1 MKMIS
6 TQDLKN
12 TVEVEK
18 HCAKEQGPIY
28 VTENGYE
35 RLVIMDIDYYEK
47 NIQKMYEAKAIIEGI
62 KDLKEGNTESEF
74 KNRFSKK
81 ASARI

>member
-18 HCAKEQGPIY
+18 HCAKEQGSVY
-28 VTENGYE
+28 VGENGYE
-35 RLVIMDIDYYEK
+35 RLV
-47 NIQKMYEAKAIIEGI
+47 
-62 KDLKEGNTESEF
+62 
-74 KNRFSKK
+74 R
-81 ASARI
+81 

>member
-12 TVEVEK
+12 RVEVEK
-18 HCAKEQGPIY
+18 HCAKEQSPIY

-35 RLVIMDIDYYEK
+35 RLV
-47 NIQKMYEAKAIIEGI
+47 
-62 KDLKEGNTESEF
+62 
-74 KNRFSKK
+74 R
-81 ASARI
+81 

>member
-1 MKMIS
+1 MKMIA

-18 HCAKEQGPIY
+18 HCANEQGPVY

-35 RLVIMDIDYYEK
+35 RLV
-47 NIQKMYEAKAIIEGI
+47 
-62 KDLKEGNTESEF
+62 
-74 KNRFSKK
+74 R
-81 ASARI
+81 

>member
-12 TVEVEK
+12 TVGVEK

-28 VTENGYE
+28 VSKNGYE
-35 RLVIMDIDYYEK
+35 RLV
-47 NIQKMYEAKAIIEGI
+47 
-62 KDLKEGNTESEF
+62 
-74 KNRFSKK
+74 R
-81 ASARI
+81 

>member
-18 HCAKEQGPIY
+18 HCVKEQGPVY
-28 VTENGYE
+28 VSENGYE
-35 RLVIMDIDYYEK
+35 RLV
-47 NIQKMYEAKAIIEGI
+47 
-62 KDLKEGNTESEF
+62 
-74 KNRFSKK
+74 R
-81 ASARI
+81 

>member
-12 TVEVEK
+12 TVEVK
-18 HCAKEQGPIY
+18 KRCVKEQGPIY

-35 RLVIMDIDYYEK
+35 RLV
-47 NIQKMYEAKAIIEGI
+47 
-62 KDLKEGNTESEF
+62 
-74 KNRFSKK
+74 R
-81 ASARI
+81 

>member
-18 HCAKEQGPIY
+18 HCANEQGPVY

-35 RLVIMDIDYYEK
+35 RLV
-47 NIQKMYEAKAIIEGI
+47 G
-62 KDLKEGNTESEF
+62 
-74 KNRFSKK
+74 
-81 ASARI
+81 

>member
-12 TVEVEK
+12 TVEVK
-18 HCAKEQGPIY
+18 KRCVKEQGHIY

-35 RLVIMDIDYYEK
+35 RLV
-47 NIQKMYEAKAIIEGI
+47 
-62 KDLKEGNTESEF
+62 
-74 KNRFSKK
+74 R
-81 ASARI
+81 